1 MARSPRKRAS
11 PMRNTFTS
19 LSVTSK
25 LDSQS
30 DKERLRIVLGGKG
43 SGQSLLWVFVDW
55 NAKEKKL
62 VY

>member
-1 MARSPRKRAS
+1 
-11 PMRNTFTS
+11 MRNTFAS

-30 DKERLRIVLGGKG
+30 DKERLRIVLGEEG
-43 SGQSLLWVFVDW
+43 SGQSLLWVFVAW

>member
-1 MARSPRKRAS
+1 
-11 PMRNTFTS
+11 MRNTFTS

-43 SGQSLLWVFVDW
+43 SGQSLLWVSVDW